1 MLRNSIPL
9 FPFSLSYLSPSE
21 ILKSVLFADNDR
33 EKELDSS
40 LYCEALKEKK
50 KRGGDKI
57 HFLFAVINKISKC
70 HKKTAL
76 TQTRCLMSV
85 NQRHRRKLEMIISVN
100 RPQRKTWKILSF
112 KSQKDAKLLYLV

>member
-1 MLRNSIPL
+1 MLMNSIPL

-50 KRGGDKI
+50 GRGE
-57 HFLFAVINKISKC
+57 
-70 HKKTAL
+70 
-76 TQTRCLMSV
+76 R
-85 NQRHRRKLEMIISVN
+85 
-100 RPQRKTWKILSF
+100 
-112 KSQKDAKLLYLV
+112 